1 MELKQ
6 SQVIYDPV
14 PHTYT
19 LDGKQLKGI
28 TAIIKERIFPDEYAN
43 VPEATLKA
51 AAERGTRIHQALE
64 LYDTTGITTED
75 CTEFMSYLGERDNHS
90 FMHHHLATEYV
101 VSDGREYASA
111 IDKVYADEDGE
122 SVILADIKTTYK
134 LNKDYV
140 SWQLSVYAYFFSLLN
155 PGIKV
160 KGLYAVWL
168 RDDKHKIVEVARH
181 SEDEVKALLYGK
193 AIAPTANG
201 EATAKDIQEIADI
214 ESEIVQLSADIKQ
227 MTDRL
232 DTLKAQAG
240 ETMTSRGVRKY
251 NGLFLTITKREDSE
265 RTTFDSKAFA
275 KADPDTYKKFTK
287 TSVTKGGYIVKLL

>member
-64 LYDTTGITTED
+64 LYDTTGIATED
-75 CTEFMSYLGERDNHS
+75 CTEFMSYLGERDNHP
-90 FMHHHLATEYV
+90 FMRHHLATEYV

-181 SEDEVKALLYGK
+181 SEEEVKALLYGE
-193 AIAPTANG
+193 AVAPTANG

-240 ETMTSRGVRKY
+240 ETMTARGVRKY

>member
-75 CTEFMSYLGERDNHS
+75 CTEFMNYLGERDNHP

-140 SWQLSVYAYFFSLLN
+140 SWQLSVYAYFFALLN

-181 SEDEVKALLYGK
+181 SEEEVKALLYGE
-193 AIAPTANG
+193 AVSPTANG

-240 ETMTSRGVRKY
+240 ETMTARGVRKY

>member
-19 LDGKQLKGI
+19 LDGKQMKGI

-75 CTEFMSYLGERDNHS
+75 CTEFMSYLGERDNHP

-101 VSDGREYASA
+101 VSDGQEYASA

-181 SEDEVKALLYGK
+181 SEEEVKALLYGE
-193 AIAPTANG
+193 AVSPTANG

>member
-1 MELKQ
+1 MKLKQ

-19 LDGKQLKGI
+19 LDGERLKGI
-28 TAIIKERIFPDEYAN
+28 TAVIKERIFPDEYAN

-75 CTEFMSYLGERDNHS
+75 CTEFMSYLGERDNHP
-90 FMHHHLATEYV
+90 FMYHHLATEYV
-101 VSDGREYASA
+101 VSDGQEYASA

-160 KGLYAVWL
+160 KGLYAIWL

-181 SEDEVKALLYGK
+181 SEEEVKALLYGFSV
-193 AIAPTANG
+193 APTANG

-287 TSVTKGGYIVKLL
+287 TSVTKGGYLVKLL